1 MALTARHAFVSAIA
15 DNPVSAAAGEILPS
29 HWNASLSVTGT
40 LAQADVTGLAA
51 SLAGKSNIL
60 HTHVIADTAGLQV
73 ALDGKQISGA
83 YANAVH
89 THAQSDIT
97 GLAVALAGKEPTLVT
112 GTPAQYFR
120 GDKSL
125 ATLDKASVGLAA
137 VDNTSDANKPLSTA
151 TVTALSGKAN
161 AVHTHAQ
168 TDITGL
174 TVDLA
179 SKQAALVSGVTI
191 KTVNGTSLLG
201 AGNIT
206 IATGAAPS
214 GLQTFGYNANGDI
227 ISVTGPSGAT
237 KTISYVNGQPTQIV
251 KVANGV
257 TTTTTLTYG
266 ANGVATKTVVVL

>member
-1 MALTARHAFVSAIA
+1 MALTARHTFVSAIA
-15 DNPVSAAAGEILPS
+15 DDPGSVLAGEILPS
-29 HWNASLSVTGT
+29 HWNAVLSVAGT

-51 SLAGKSNIL
+51 SLAGKSNTL

-89 THAQSDIT
+89 THAQ
-97 GLAVALAGKEPTLVT
+97 AE
-112 GTPAQYFR
+112 
-120 GDKSL
+120 
-125 ATLDKASVGLAA
+125 
-137 VDNTSDANKPLSTA
+137 
-151 TVTALSGKAN
+151 
-161 AVHTHAQ
+161 
-168 TDITGL
+168 ITGL

-179 SKQAALVSGVTI
+179 SKQSVLVSGVTI

-237 KTISYVNGQPTQIV
+237 KTISYVNGQPTQII
-251 KVANGV
+251 KVASGV

-266 ANGVATKTVVVL
+266 ANGVATKTVVIL